1 MDNLNSQYYP
11 NSRRH
16 GQGTLGSVGSSSSQQ
31 RNSGGIKP
39 YVNQKGPV

>member
-1 MDNLNSQYYP
+1 MDNLNSQYYQ

-16 GQGTLGSVGSSSSQQ
+16 GQGLGSVGSSSSQQ

-39 YVNQKGPV
+39 YSNQKGPV